1 MPQISIIVPVYNA
14 EKFLPQCLESLLAQT
29 FQDIEMILVNDGST
43 DSSLE
48 ICEKYAKID
57 HRITILSKDNEGV
70 AKARRD
76 GIMKASAEYISF
88 IDSDDYYEPD
98 FCEKMFSRIR
108 KTDADLVE
116 CDYYSV
122 SGNARKE
129 HRIYSCDMGLDTEKF
144 YEIVVRKTIVNGYEA
159 VVLWNKLYRKELIT
173 KAVKEFGDNQ
183 LEDYLFNTQYYTMVE
198 RYEYI
203 HQCLTNYR
211 QVPMSLSRKC
221 NLQAYEI
228 LKRAETIKEG
238 CLEKMGL
245 VTDADRI
252 EDAVWFVNYTINFL
266 RQYLLADITHSDEY
280 IEHILQSEMF
290 NEKCSLISQSDT
302 FAQLI
307 TEKKYKGALR
317 KIKRDAI
324 IKKIRIN
331 LSRIKRFLLHNR

>member
-198 RYEYI
+198 RYVYI